1 MENEFAA
8 LLMGALTCCYML
20 LRANKKMQVNGEE
33 SSDSLTPY
41 VYKKMDIW
49 QLVDNQNF
57 NQSAFYTEIIEK
69 PWLVNPGHV
78 FDAKMV
84 LMFDPAYI
92 DVLTHYEIYGW
103 DVLPQ
108 PNLILGVTSKFMI
121 LEAGM
126 YLDSI
131 FIF

>member
-1 MENEFAA
+1 
-8 LLMGALTCCYML
+8 MGALTCCYML
-20 LRANKKMQVNGEE
+20 LRANKKMQVNGDEP
-33 SSDSLTPY
+33 SDSLTPY

-49 QLVDNQNF
+49 QLVDNQ
-57 NQSAFYTEIIEK
+57 QSAFYTEIIEK

-78 FDAKMV
+78 FDAKMI